1 MFKFS
6 AMKDSNP
13 IALSSTAQNNR
24 LALPK
29 LMVWL
34 IFFISAT
41 YVIYTLN
48 LALSSRDCPQIVHTK
63 TAAKMSSSPNQTH
76 RENTDERTNMEH
88 LVFGIAA
95 SADLWEHR
103 KNYIKTWWKPD
114 QMRGI
119 VWLDTPVNAD
129 DKNLPPVRIS
139 GDTKRFSYENKQAWA
154 DLC

>member
-1 MFKFS
+1 
-6 AMKDSNP
+6 
-13 IALSSTAQNNR
+13 
-24 LALPK
+24 
-29 LMVWL
+29 
-34 IFFISAT
+34 
-41 YVIYTLN
+41 
-48 LALSSRDCPQIVHTK
+48 
-63 TAAKMSSSPNQTH
+63 
-76 RENTDERTNMEH
+76 MEH

-103 KNYIKTWWKPD
+103 KNYIKTWWKLPD